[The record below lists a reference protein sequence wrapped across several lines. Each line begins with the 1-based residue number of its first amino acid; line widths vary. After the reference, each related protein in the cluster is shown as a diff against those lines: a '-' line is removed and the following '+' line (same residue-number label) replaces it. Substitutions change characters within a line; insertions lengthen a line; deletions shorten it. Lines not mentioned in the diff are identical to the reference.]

1 MGEDVSQFVVVAPS
15 AMGKAVEYAEAR
27 ILDRLGRSFP
37 EFEFQ
42 IEAFGPFVEP
52 DEFSVIPVMSRPQR
66 EGDDPERI
74 YMCKPLEPWVIP
86 AIKEVLKEFELGVGL
101 N

>member
-1 MGEDVSQFVVVAPS
+1 MQEVSQFIVIAPG

-27 ILDRLGRSFP
+27 IRERLGRSFP
-37 EFEFQ
+37 QYHFQ
-42 IEAFGPFVEP
+42 IEPFGPFSETDEFAVVPIMGVAGAGGHDP
-52 DEFSVIPVMSRPQR
+52 DEV
-66 EGDDPERI
+66 

-86 AIKEVLKEFELGVGL
+86 AIKEVLREFELGVGL